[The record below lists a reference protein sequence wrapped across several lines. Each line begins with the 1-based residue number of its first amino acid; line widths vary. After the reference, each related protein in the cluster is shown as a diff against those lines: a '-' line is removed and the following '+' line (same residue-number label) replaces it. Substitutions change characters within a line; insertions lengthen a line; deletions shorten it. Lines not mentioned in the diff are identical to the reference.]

1 LEFWENKGATMIQN
15 NDAVKLE
22 DGTIL
27 AKHKVEILCPNCS
40 RDVDEAELAAQ
51 KCNDCGHSLS
61 APKQNVAI
69 NVTSKPIGTKIWGQ

>member
-1 LEFWENKGATMIQN
+1 MIQQ

-40 RDVDEAELAAQ
+40 RDVDETELTAQ
-51 KCNDCGHSLS
+51 KCNDCGYDLS
-61 APKQNVAI
+61 VPKQNVAI

>member
-1 LEFWENKGATMIQN
+1 MIQN

-22 DGTIL
+22 DGTVL

-40 RDVDEAELAAQ
+40 RDVDEAELSAQ
-51 KCNDCGHSLS
+51 RCNDCGHDLS
-61 APKQNVAI
+61 TPKQNVAI

>member
-1 LEFWENKGATMIQN
+1 MITENQ
-15 NDAVKLE
+15 AVKLE
-22 DGTIL
+22 DGTIRP
-27 AKHKVEILCPNCS
+27 KHTVEILCSNCS

-51 KCNDCGHSLS
+51 KCNDCGTSLA

>member
-1 LEFWENKGATMIQN
+1 MIQN

-22 DGTIL
+22 DGTVR

-51 KCNDCGHSLS
+51 KCGDCGHSLA